1 MRKHLINFL
10 EKHNLLNP
18 RQHGFRANRSCQS
31 QLINHFEELVQDLE
45 YGYGSDT
52 VYLDYSKAFDK
63 VDHGLL
69 YYKLHEIGIQGNVR
83 EWIKSFLTHRTQ
95 TVRVENLTG
104 TPTEVT
110 SGVPQ
115 GTVLG
120 PLLFFILINN
130 ISDDLSD
137 PNTGVSLFEI
147 RATVLYL
154 LSKTH
159 SMYFCLIFPTRL
171 LPTV

>member
-1 MRKHLINFL
+1 M
-10 EKHNLLNP
+10 
-18 RQHGFRANRSCQS
+18 
-31 QLINHFEELVQDLE
+31 
-45 YGYGSDT
+45 
-52 VYLDYSKAFDK
+52 YLDYSKAFDK

-120 PLLFFILINN
+120 PLLFSILIDNTSRVGDPHGQPPA
-130 ISDDLSD
+130 ISCREFLD
-137 PNTGVSLFEI
+137 N
-147 RATVLYL
+147 LYL
-154 LSKTH
+154 
-159 SMYFCLIFPTRL
+159 I
-171 LPTV
+171 

>member
-1 MRKHLINFL
+1 MLKSKPQQNRPISLTNTIAKVMERCMRKQLINFL

-45 YGYGSDT
+45 SGYGSDT

-83 EWIKSFLTHRTQ
+83 EWIK
-95 TVRVENLTG
+95 
-104 TPTEVT
+104 
-110 SGVPQ
+110 
-115 GTVLG
+115 
-120 PLLFFILINN
+120 
-130 ISDDLSD
+130 
-137 PNTGVSLFEI
+137 
-147 RATVLYL
+147 
-154 LSKTH
+154 
-159 SMYFCLIFPTRL
+159 
-171 LPTV
+171 